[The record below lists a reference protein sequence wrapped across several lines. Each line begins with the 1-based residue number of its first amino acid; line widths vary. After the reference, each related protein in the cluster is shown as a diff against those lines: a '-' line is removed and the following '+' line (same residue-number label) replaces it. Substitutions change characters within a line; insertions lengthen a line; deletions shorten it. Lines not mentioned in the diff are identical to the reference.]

1 MGTFLIIISRLKIII
16 EDKITNIPPIN
27 DFKDGTSP
35 HIKYPKKI
43 ANTNPKYFNGVTKD
57 TSENL

>member
-1 MGTFLIIISRLKIII
+1 MRTFLIIISRLKIII

-35 HIKYPKKI
+35 HIKCPKKI
-43 ANTNPKYFNGVTKD
+43 ANINPKYFNGVTKD